1 MGNNSDSL
9 PLKTECSYYC
19 VQLHHFVMYETE
31 QLASNSQKSL
41 KKTKHPVPARALV
54 PKQSAVI
61 PTFETGGLLLA
72 FH

>member
-1 MGNNSDSL
+1 MENNSDSL
-9 PLKTECSYYC
+9 PLKTECFYYC